1 MTGKKVTLA
10 LGGGGLKGYAHIGII
25 AALEENGYEVA
36 GIAGTSAGALFG
48 AFFAFGFSFQEIL
61 SFISDLDNSKLFQRV
76 YSEPP
81 SLIGLKGVIEI
92 LRAKFGIHTLSQ
104 MKIPFAAT
112 AVDVNTNQEI
122 YFDIGKIVDALR
134 ATIAIPGVFPYF
146 KLDSL
151 TLVDGGIYDPVP
163 VELARHIAGEYPIIA
178 VCLTPP
184 RETIHSMPRSQLPTI
199 TPIPASVKDYFA
211 GLKLGKALEVF
222 LNSMDLMQI
231 VMADMQLQLTRPDII
246 LRPDTQNYYFLDEVD
261 PLKLIV
267 NGQKI
272 VEGSLDQIESAV
284 QNFQRVK
291 SELSGIFLSDL
302 HLSLDD

>member
-1 MTGKKVTLA
+1 MSGKKITLA
-10 LGGGGLKGYAHIGII
+10 LGGGGLKGYAHVGII
-25 AALEENGYEVA
+25 SALEENGYEIS

-48 AFFAFGFSFQEIL
+48 AFFAFGYSLQEIFSFID
-61 SFISDLDNSKLFQRV
+61 DLDNSKLFQRI

-81 SLIGLKGVIEI
+81 SLIGLKGVTEI
-92 LRAKFGIHTLSQ
+92 LHAKFGIHTLSQ

-112 AVDVNTNQEI
+112 AVDVNTNREI
-122 YFDIGKIVDALR
+122 YFDTGKIVNALR

-163 VELARHIAGEYPIIA
+163 VDLARHIAGEYPIIA

-211 GLKLGKALEVF
+211 RLRLGKALEVF
-222 LNSMDLMQI
+222 LNSMDVMQI
-231 VMADMQLQLTRPDII
+231 VMADMQLQLTNPDVI
-246 LRPDTQNYYFLDEVD
+246 LRPDTQSYYFIDEVD
-261 PLKLIV
+261 PAKLIS
-267 NGQKI
+267 NGKRI
-272 VEGSLDQIESAV
+272 VEESLDQIESAI
-284 QNFQRVK
+284 QNFQRV
-291 SELSGIFLSDL
+291 SIDPSGIFLSDL
-302 HLSLDD
+302 NLSLDD

>member
-25 AALEENGYEVA
+25 AALEENGYEIA

-48 AFFAFGFSFQEIL
+48 AFFAFGYSYQEIL
-61 SFISDLDNSKLFQRV
+61 SFINDLDNSKLFHRV

-81 SLIGLKGVIEI
+81 SLIGLKGVTEI

-112 AVDVNTNQEI
+112 AVDVNTNQEV

-163 VELARHIAGEYPIIA
+163 VELARHIGGEYPIIA

-184 RETIHSMPRSQLPTI
+184 RETIRSIPRSQLPTI
-199 TPIPASVKDYFA
+199 TPIPATVKDYFA

-231 VMADMQLQLTRPDII
+231 VMADMQLQLTRPDVI
-246 LRPDTQNYYFLDEVD
+246 LRPDTQNYYFIDEVD

-272 VEGSLDQIESAV
+272 VEESLDRIESAV
-284 QNFQRVK
+284 LSFQRVK
-291 SELSGIFLSDL
+291 SELSGVFLSDL
-302 HLSLDD
+302 HLSLDG